1 MSGSLSLIIVLIVVV
16 WAIVLAP
23 MVLGDSKPIRRAG
36 EGFDETRVLHQGG
49 TAAIQARRRPRVT
62 AADVHRHDE
71 EDDYEVVVPEE
82 ESTEAVLIDDSP
94 ATPSWKKLFTRSN
107 VVDAEPVEDE
117 ADTPETE
124 AEAEVAEAEADTA
137 DTVDAADAELD
148 ETLDE
153 AEDLS
158 AEYDYDDSYLA
169 PEDFGYSTVVSMP
182 EAEEMTAEDSVDVAE
197 DSVEDSAADSADD
210 AADDS
215 ADDSAADSADD
226 SADDVD
232 EATLTRASRGRGG
245 WTPEAEKQA
254 RAERLR
260 RRERTLLGLITI
272 TGVAFIWAL
281 ISGGWVWLAPL
292 TGAALLLWYMS
303 ALRSLVTQER
313 ALRERRLRQ
322 LRRARLG
329 VVSSEGDAPLPAHMR
344 RPGAVIVELDD
355 ESADFANLPEY
366 HDDDFD
372 FHGADRVRE
381 SA

>member
-82 ESTEAVLIDDSP
+82 GSTEAVLIDDSP

-215 ADDSAADSADD
+215 ADDSA
-226 SADDVD
+226 DDVD

-260 RRERTLLGLITI
+260 RRERTLLGLITV

-292 TGAALLLWYMS
+292 AGAALLVWYMS

-329 VVSSEGDAPLPAHMR
+329 VVSSEEDAPLPAHMR

>member
-210 AADDS
+210 AA
-215 ADDSAADSADD
+215 ADSADD

-260 RRERTLLGLITI
+260 RRERTLLGLITV

-292 TGAALLLWYMS
+292 AGAALLVWYMS

-329 VVSSEGDAPLPAHMR
+329 VVSSEEDAPLPAHMR

>member
-82 ESTEAVLIDDSP
+82 GSTEAVLIDDSP

-148 ETLDE
+148 ETRDE

-210 AADDS
+210 A
-215 ADDSAADSADD
+215 AADSADD

-292 TGAALLLWYMS
+292 AGAALLVWYMS

-329 VVSSEGDAPLPAHMR
+329 VVSSEEDAPLPAHMR

>member
-82 ESTEAVLIDDSP
+82 GSTEAVLIDDSP

-148 ETLDE
+148 ETRDE

-210 AADDS
+210 AA
-215 ADDSAADSADD
+215 ADSADD

-260 RRERTLLGLITI
+260 RRERTLLGLITV

-292 TGAALLLWYMS
+292 AGAALLVWYMS

-329 VVSSEGDAPLPAHMR
+329 VVSSEEDAPLPAHMR

>member
-148 ETLDE
+148 ETLNE

-210 AADDS
+210 AA
-215 ADDSAADSADD
+215 ADSADD

-260 RRERTLLGLITI
+260 RRERTLLGLITV

-292 TGAALLLWYMS
+292 AGAALLVWYMS

-329 VVSSEGDAPLPAHMR
+329 VVSSEEDAPLPAHMR

-366 HDDDFD
+366 HDDGFD

>member
-210 AADDS
+210 
-215 ADDSAADSADD
+215 SAAD

>member
-82 ESTEAVLIDDSP
+82 GSTEAVLIDDSP

-148 ETLDE
+148 ETRDE

-210 AADDS
+210 AAD
-215 ADDSAADSADD
+215 DSADD

-292 TGAALLLWYMS
+292 AGAALLVWYMS

-329 VVSSEGDAPLPAHMR
+329 VVSSEEDAPLPAHMR

>member
-137 DTVDAADAELD
+137 DTVDAVDAADTVDAELD
-148 ETLDE
+148 ETLNE

-182 EAEEMTAEDSVDVAE
+182 EAEEMTAEDS
-197 DSVEDSAADSADD
+197 
-210 AADDS
+210 ADDS
-215 ADDSAADSADD
+215 AEDSADD

-292 TGAALLLWYMS
+292 AGAALLVWYMS

>member
-82 ESTEAVLIDDSP
+82 GSTEAVLIDDSP

-210 AADDS
+210 AA
-215 ADDSAADSADD
+215 ADSADD

-260 RRERTLLGLITI
+260 RRERTLLGLITV

-292 TGAALLLWYMS
+292 AGAALLVWYMS

-329 VVSSEGDAPLPAHMR
+329 VVSSEEDAPLPAHMR

>member
-82 ESTEAVLIDDSP
+82 GSTEAVLIDDSP

-148 ETLDE
+148 ETRDE

-210 AADDS
+210 AA
-215 ADDSAADSADD
+215 ADSADD

-260 RRERTLLGLITI
+260 RRERTLLGLITV

-292 TGAALLLWYMS
+292 AGAALLLWYMS

-329 VVSSEGDAPLPAHMR
+329 VVSSEEDAPLPAHMR

>member
-82 ESTEAVLIDDSP
+82 GSTEAVLIDDSP

-153 AEDLS
+153 AVDLS

-210 AADDS
+210 AA
-215 ADDSAADSADD
+215 ADSADD

-260 RRERTLLGLITI
+260 RRERTLLGLITV

-292 TGAALLLWYMS
+292 AGAALLLWYMS

-329 VVSSEGDAPLPAHMR
+329 VVSSEEDAPLPAHMR

>member
-82 ESTEAVLIDDSP
+82 GSTEAVLIDDSP

-153 AEDLS
+153 AVDLS

-215 ADDSAADSADD
+215 ADDSA
-226 SADDVD
+226 DDVD

-260 RRERTLLGLITI
+260 RRERTLLGLITV

-292 TGAALLLWYMS
+292 AGAALLLWYMS

-329 VVSSEGDAPLPAHMR
+329 VVSSEEDAPLPAHMR

>member
-82 ESTEAVLIDDSP
+82 GSTEAVLIDDSP

-153 AEDLS
+153 AVDLS

-210 AADDS
+210 AA
-215 ADDSAADSADD
+215 ADSADD

-260 RRERTLLGLITI
+260 RRERTLLGLITV

-292 TGAALLLWYMS
+292 AGAALLVWYMS

-329 VVSSEGDAPLPAHMR
+329 VVSSEEDAPLPAHMR

>member
-23 MVLGDSKPIRRAG
+23 MVLGDSKPIRRSG

-49 TAAIQARRRPRVT
+49 TGAIQARRRPRVT

-148 ETLDE
+148 ETLNE

-210 AADDS
+210 AA
-215 ADDSAADSADD
+215 ADSADD

-260 RRERTLLGLITI
+260 RRERTLLGLITV

-292 TGAALLLWYMS
+292 AGAALLVWYMS

-329 VVSSEGDAPLPAHMR
+329 VVSSEEDAPLPAHMR

>member
-82 ESTEAVLIDDSP
+82 GSTEAVLIDDSP

-153 AEDLS
+153 AVDLS

-210 AADDS
+210 A
-215 ADDSAADSADD
+215 AADSADD

-292 TGAALLLWYMS
+292 AGAALLVWYMS

-329 VVSSEGDAPLPAHMR
+329 VVSSEEDAPLPAHMR

>member
-82 ESTEAVLIDDSP
+82 GSTEAVLIDDSP

-210 AADDS
+210 AA
-215 ADDSAADSADD
+215 ADSADD

-292 TGAALLLWYMS
+292 AGAALLVWYMS

-329 VVSSEGDAPLPAHMR
+329 VVSSEEDAPLPAHMR